1 MSCCQQT
8 RARAPFGFFYA
19 VLAVF
24 CAASVVRAQV
34 PTQAVGLPE
43 SASVPA
49 SVPAASTAPLPT
61 EDIRPV
67 LLQVQSALGSVEVE
81 HWKLS
86 RQGKDQM
93 EADAGSIQQD
103 LSGPLPGLL
112 DQAKAAPT
120 ELAPQWA
127 VVQNLD
133 ALYDVL
139 VRVTTT
145 ANLVGP
151 RADASLLTEAEAQL
165 ARARKDLTV
174 HLVTAAGNQDK
185 ELAALHLRLTTMA
198 APQAIVPPGGKTVV
212 VNDAAPHS
220 VRRHV
225 KKPIGKPSAIGRT
238 SGSKP
243 TSTGKATQ
251 PGDQPQP

>member
-1 MSCCQQT
+1 M
-8 RARAPFGFFYA
+8 
-19 VLAVF
+19 
-24 CAASVVRAQV
+24 
-34 PTQAVGLPE
+34 
-43 SASVPA
+43 
-49 SVPAASTAPLPT
+49 
-61 EDIRPV
+61 
-67 LLQVQSALGSVEVE
+67 E

-112 DQAKAAPT
+112 EQAKAAPT

-127 VVQNLD
+127 VVRNVD

-151 RADASLLTEAEAQL
+151 RADASLLTEAEGQL

-185 ELAALHLRLTTMA
+185 ELAALHLRLATMA
-198 APQAIVPPGGKTVV
+198 APQASVQSDGKKTVV

-220 VRRHV
+220 ARRHV
-225 KKPIGKPSAIGRT
+225 KKPLGKPSAIGRP
-238 SGSKP
+238 SSSKP

-251 PGDQPQP
+251 PGGQPQP

>member
-1 MSCCQQT
+1 M
-8 RARAPFGFFYA
+8 
-19 VLAVF
+19 
-24 CAASVVRAQV
+24 
-34 PTQAVGLPE
+34 
-43 SASVPA
+43 
-49 SVPAASTAPLPT
+49 
-61 EDIRPV
+61 
-67 LLQVQSALGSVEVE
+67 E

-103 LSGPLPGLL
+103 LSGPLPSLL

-127 VVQNLD
+127 VVRNVD

-151 RADASLLTEAEAQL
+151 RADASLLTEAEKQL
-165 ARARKDLTV
+165 SRARKDLTV
-174 HLVTAAGNQDK
+174 QLVTAAGNQDR
-185 ELAALHLRLTTMA
+185 ELASLHLRLTTLA
-198 APQAIVPPGGKTVV
+198 APKASVQPGGKTVV
-212 VNDAAPHS
+212 VNDAASHPT
-220 VRRHV
+220 RHHA
-225 KKPIGKPSAIGRT
+225 KKPAGKPSAIGRP

-243 TSTGKATQ
+243 TSTGKTSQ
-251 PGDQPQP
+251 PEGQPQP